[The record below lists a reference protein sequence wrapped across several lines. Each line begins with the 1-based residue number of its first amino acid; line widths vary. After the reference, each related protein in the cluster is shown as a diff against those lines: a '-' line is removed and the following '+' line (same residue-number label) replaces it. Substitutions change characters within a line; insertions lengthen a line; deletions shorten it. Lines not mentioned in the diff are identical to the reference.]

1 MGQLL
6 RVLLTVSVTIAAVI
20 AVFVAVNAALDQA
33 PKRWRVFAAFAGAFF
48 GFLVGAVL
56 VSGGWFYGIE
66 YPVGAA
72 AIGAV
77 VGGLLW
83 GQFPP
88 SDARRRAIVEKVRPT
103 IFLAPSIVFL
113 FGALVVPV
121 IRTVWLSF
129 RSRRSDKW
137 VGLDNYKNIFTADD
151 TFTVSGFSHIVGSKL
166 FIIAAVLFVV
176 TVAYIVVRNAT
187 TKRGIDLS
195 APLPVVSFSASF
207 LFVLLAIMGVW
218 SVVIWNNILW
228 VVLVTGVS
236 TVLGLAIAVLADRA
250 KGESV
255 AKSLIFLPMAVSF
268 VGASV
273 IWRFVYAFTPEG
285 SDQIGLLNAIWVG
298 FGGHPQTWIQMPH
311 WNNLFL
317 MAIMIWI
324 QTGFAVVVLSAAIK
338 AVPDELLEAA
348 RVDGA
353 SEGQIFWRIT
363 VPQIRPTITVVITTL
378 MITVLKVYDIVKVM
392 TNGQF
397 GTEVLAN
404 RMFNVSFINRD
415 SGLGSA
421 LAVLILVAVLPV
433 MIMNIRRMRSEGRS

>member
-6 RVLLTVSVTIAAVI
+6 RVFLTVSVTIAAVI
-20 AVFVAVNAALDQA
+20 ALFVAVNAALDQA
-33 PKRWRVFAAFAGAFF
+33 PKRWRVFAAFLGAFI
-48 GFLVGAVL
+48 GLLVGAVL
-56 VSGGWFYGIE
+56 VSGGWFYGYQ
-66 YPVGAA
+66 YPLIGA

-77 VGGLLW
+77 VGALVI
-83 GQFPP
+83 GQFRP
-88 SDARRRAIVEKVRPT
+88 SDARRRAIVERTRPVV
-103 IFLAPSIVFL
+103 FLAPAVVFL
-113 FGALVVPV
+113 FAALVVPV
-121 IRTVWLSF
+121 IRTIWLSF

-137 VGLDNYKNIFTADD
+137 VGFDNYKSIFTADD
-151 TFTVSGFSHIVGSKL
+151 TFTVAGFTNILTSK
-166 FIIAAVLFVV
+166 FFIAAVVLLLA
-176 TVAYIVVRNAT
+176 TVAYLIVRNVS

-195 APLPVVSFSASF
+195 APLPVVSFSTSF
-207 LFVLLAIMGVW
+207 LFILLAMMSVW
-218 SVVIWNNILW
+218 SVVIWNNIFW
-228 VVLVTGVS
+228 IVFVTGIS

-250 KGESV
+250 KGESL

-273 IWRFVYAFTPEG
+273 IWRFVYAYTPEG
-285 SDQIGLLNAIWVG
+285 SDQIGLLNALWVG
-298 FGGHPQTWIQMPH
+298 AGGHPQTWIQMPH

-317 MAIMIWI
+317 MVIMIWI
-324 QTGFAVVVLSAAIK
+324 QTGFAMVVLSAAIK
-338 AVPDELLEAA
+338 AVPEDLLEAA

-415 SGLGSA
+415 AGLGSA

-433 MIMNIRRMRSEGRS
+433 MIMNIRRMRSEAR